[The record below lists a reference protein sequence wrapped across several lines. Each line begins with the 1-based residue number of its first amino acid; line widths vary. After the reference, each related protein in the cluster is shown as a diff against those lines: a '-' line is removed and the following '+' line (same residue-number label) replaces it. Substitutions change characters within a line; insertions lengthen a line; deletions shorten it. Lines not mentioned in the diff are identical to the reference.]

1 MSGRPLGVRF
11 SAVGV
16 VGLYSGRYKGV
27 PLPTIFIHPVK
38 SPNST
43 SIGQDAD
50 GTKALQIFRT
60 RNGCG
65 ESRTPASVAG
75 CASNAAVNP
84 GCVDFDGCS
93 APLRWCQHDDPIG
106 LTTGDPWPCF
116 AGAAILEFFAR

>member
-1 MSGRPLGVRF
+1 M
-11 SAVGV
+11 
-16 VGLYSGRYKGV
+16 
-27 PLPTIFIHPVK
+27 K

-84 GCVDFDGCS
+84 GCVDFEGCS

-116 AGAAILEFFAR
+116 ASAAILEFFAPYLRSAPTP